1 MCVQKQ
7 KQIFT
12 FAYHREETQVPE
24 TGYILYQMLFVL
36 LCFLCKPVAECINEI
51 NQCQAPV
58 GVHAQVKCD
67 AEKSHMDSEKNTATY
82 IPEFRSTLRLHSG
95 IHSQLKQAR
104 QGEEKIKS
112 ILHI

>member
-1 MCVQKQ
+1 MINNLSRNTITALCKIIIVCTKT
-7 KQIFT
+7 KKIFT

-24 TGYILYQMLFVL
+24 TGYLLYQMLFVL

-58 GVHAQVKCD
+58 GVHAQVTCD

-82 IPEFRSTLRLHSG
+82 IPEF
-95 IHSQLKQAR
+95 
-104 QGEEKIKS
+104 
-112 ILHI
+112 